1 MKREVKKEHIEF
13 GDHFS
18 RGERTR
24 DCDLSGGFKRKGKGK
39 IRYRERRGRLDSLK
53 KFGGTDAR
61 ILHYVAFVTNESR
74 LI

>member
-1 MKREVKKEHIEF
+1 MEIIFHEERGLVIAIYQVALKE
-13 GDHFS
+13 
-18 RGERTR
+18 
-24 DCDLSGGFKRKGKGK
+24 KGKGK
-39 IRYRERRGRLDSLK
+39 IRYRERRGRRDSLK